1 MDELILFS
9 TGCPKCNILK
19 KKLKEKK
26 ISYQENNNVDE
37 MIELGI
43 DFVPVLQVGNKQLGF
58 AQAIKWINES
68 E

>member
-1 MDELILFS
+1 MDGIILYS

-19 KKLKEKK
+19 KKLNEKK
-26 ISYQENNNVDE
+26 ISYQENNSVDE

-43 DFVPVLQVGNKQLGF
+43 DFVPVLQVGNKQLSF
-58 AQAIKWINES
+58 TQAIKWINES